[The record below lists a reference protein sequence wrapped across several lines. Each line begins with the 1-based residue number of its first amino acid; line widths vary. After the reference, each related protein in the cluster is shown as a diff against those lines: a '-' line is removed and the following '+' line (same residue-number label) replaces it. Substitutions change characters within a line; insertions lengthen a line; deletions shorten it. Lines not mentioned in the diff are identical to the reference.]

1 MPPRPP
7 PLPAVASLPYQCS
20 VLLRNLAARQSPVPN
35 SPSSFLRALR
45 CLHAR
50 LVTAALLHNPSHPH
64 LTLRLLHLYTLSPD
78 LATPAIL
85 FRSDPGP
92 IAATSLVSAYAIAGR
107 LPDAVSFFDSVPLAR
122 RDTVLHNAM
131 ISAFAR
137 ASLAAPAISVFRS
150 LLGSD
155 SRRPDDYSF
164 TALLS
169 AVGQMH
175 NLAASH
181 CTQLHG
187 SVLRLGTGAVLSV
200 SNALIALYMKCD
212 APEVARDARK
222 VLDEMPVKDE
232 LTWTTIVVGYVRKG
246 DVHAARSAFEEVD
259 GEFDVVWNA
268 MISGYVQS
276 GMCAEAFELFR
287 KMVSK
292 RIAPDEFTFTSVLS
306 ACANGGFFLHGKSVH
321 GQFIRLQPDFVP
333 EAALPVSNALVTLYS
348 KSGKISVAAKI
359 LDSMSLKDVVSWNTI
374 LSGYIE
380 SGCLD
385 NAARVFKEMP
395 YKSEL
400 SWMVMVSG
408 YVHGGFAEDA
418 LKLFNQMRSEDV
430 KPCDYTYAG
439 AVAACGELGA
449 LKHGKQLHAHIVQ
462 CGFEASNSAGNAL
475 LTMYARC
482 GAVKDARLVFL
493 VMPNVDSVSWNAMI
507 SALGQH
513 GHGTEALELFDKMVA
528 RGIYPDQISFLTILT
543 ACNHA
548 GLVEEGFHYFES
560 MKKDFSISPGED
572 HYARLIDLLGRAG
585 RIGEA
590 RDLIKTM
597 PFEPTPAIW
606 EAILSGCRTSGDMDL
621 GAYAADQLFEMIP
634 QHDGTYILLSNT
646 YSAAGRWVDAAR
658 VRKLMRDR
666 GVKKEPGCSWI
677 EVGNK
682 VHVFLVGDTKHPE
695 AHEVYKFLEM
705 VGAKMRKLGY
715 VPDTKFVLQDMA
727 PHQKEYVLS
736 AHSEK
741 LAVSFGLLKL
751 PLGATVTVL
760 KNLKICGD
768 CHTAMMF
775 MSLAVGREIVVRD
788 VRRFHHFKDGECSCG
803 NYW

>member
-7 PLPAVASLPYQCS
+7 PPPAVAALPYQCS
-20 VLLRNLAARQSPVPN
+20 VLLRNLAARHSPVPTA
-35 SPSSFLRALR
+35 PSSFLRALR

-50 LVTAALLHNPSHPH
+50 LLTAALLHNPSHPH
-64 LTLRLLHLYTLSPD
+64 LTLRLLHLYTISPD
-78 LATPAIL
+78 LATPATL

-137 ASLAAPAISVFRS
+137 ASLAAPAFSVFRS
-150 LLGSD
+150 LLASD
-155 SRRPDDYSF
+155 SRRPDDYSY
-164 TALLS
+164 TGLLS
-169 AVGQMH
+169 AAGQMH
-175 NLAASH
+175 NLAAPH

-187 SVLRLGTGAVLSV
+187 SVLRVGTGAVLSV

-212 APEVARDARK
+212 APEVAGDARK
-222 VLDEMPVKDE
+222 VLDEMPVKDV
-232 LTWTTIVVGYVRKG
+232 LTWTTILVGYVRKG

-259 GEFDVVWNA
+259 GEFDVLWNA

-276 GMCAEAFELFR
+276 GMHADAFELFR

-292 RIAPDEFTFTSVLS
+292 RIPPDEFTFTSVLS
-306 ACANGGFFLHGKSVH
+306 ACANGGFFRHGRSVH

-333 EAALPVSNALVTLYS
+333 EAALPVNNALVTLYS

-359 LDSMSLKDVVSWNTI
+359 FDCMSFKDVVSWNTI

-380 SGCLD
+380 CGCLD
-385 NAARVFKEMP
+385 SAARVFKEMP

-408 YVHGGFAEDA
+408 YLHGGLAEDA

-513 GHGTEALELFDKMVA
+513 GYGTEALELFDKMVA
-528 RGIYPDQISFLTILT
+528 RGIYPDWISFLTILT

-548 GLVEEGFHYFES
+548 GLVEEGFQYFES
-560 MKKDFSISPGED
+560 MKRDFGICPGED

-621 GAYAADQLFEMIP
+621 GAYAADQLYEMIP

-727 PHQKEYVLS
+727 PNQKEYALS